1 MSETWKGCG
10 SCKKPILY
18 GQKHYVCSV
27 STCQSARF
35 SPVFCSVN
43 CWDAHVPMMNHRSSA
58 WAEEAFAPKEAPI
71 SSRMPSGGGDSD
83 ELRARLMRQMA
94 ADRKGTEEK
103 DILIV
108 ASKLKKYIRDK
119 SGMSCSA
126 DVLEALSD
134 MVRHHANDAIDR
146 ARADGRK
153 TVKGRDFSLR

>member
-1 MSETWKGCG
+1 MAEVWKNCA
-10 SCKKPILY
+10 SCKKPIYY
-18 GQKHYVCSV
+18 GQKHYICSV
-27 STCQSARF
+27 STCQTPRF
-35 SPVFCSVN
+35 FPVFCTVN
-43 CWDAHVPMMNHRSSA
+43 CWDAHVPVMNHRSA

-94 ADRKGTEEK
+94 ADRKVPEEK
-103 DILIV
+103 DVLIV

-134 MVRHHANDAIDR
+134 MVRVQANDAIDR

-153 TVKGRDFSLR
+153 TVKGRDFSSR